1 MGDAGPEYEAS
12 RLYSCDQ
19 RRLIRRGRRR
29 HPIDRGAQ
37 APAIV
42 DQRGDVAELDTRLR
56 EIGDRADQRKKIG
69 VVLHH
74 FSTRPATTASRATRS
89 EEHTSELQSLMRISY
104 AV

>member
-56 EIGDRADQRKKIG
+56 EIGDRGDQRKKKSG
-69 VVLHH
+69 RAHVC
-74 FSTRPATTASRATRS
+74 TPATNAQLVCRLLLEKQIYALRS
-89 EEHTSELQSLMRISY
+89 SVRQE
-104 AV
+104 

>member
-29 HPIDRGAQ
+29 HQIDRGAQ

-42 DQRGDVAELDTRLR
+42 EQRGDVAELDTRLR
-56 EIGDRADQRKKIG
+56 EIGDRADPRKQIG

-74 FSTRPATTASRATRS
+74 LSTRPAQTASRATRS
-89 EEHTSELQSLMRISY
+89 ETHKSALQSILRNS
-104 AV
+104 